1 MKWIMK
7 PRKKRQTVNWRHER
21 RLNAVNEAATEARK
35 MAVGARMNEMN
46 VGARKTKLNEWLM
59 K

>member
-1 MKWIMK
+1 M
-7 PRKKRQTVNWRHER
+7 NWRHER

-46 VGARKTKLNEWLM
+46 VGARKTKLNEWKL
-59 K
+59 KYY